1 MCDGR
6 YASLTISFEGQNACA
21 LLACNRGSK
30 RTARLLSW
38 HMIRASQPPA
48 VPPALPRLPVW
59 AQPDGPVSNDVDAAF
74 YAGAALGSLDGLVR
88 LEPVWVGSWRQRLA
102 LKCAVAAVRLAG
114 RSEEEAA
121 LRDAWYL
128 RPAGGDPGP
137 AGSILG
143 AWRYLASRP
152 PAIDA
157 GGLEQVCEWLGL
169 RPDDSYDRLAET
181 IEELAASDKP
191 APLAAAAIASHVVA
205 GRADAELLAW
215 WLADLVLARK
225 LRWSR
230 PVPLL
235 AAQLFS
241 PAFRSGDGRGRR
253 IRPGEAAFERAV
265 YVAFACG
272 AGDGLRLALDIA
284 RRADRLAAA
293 TPKLRAKGAGEAI
306 RRLLDDDAV
315 PSSLTT
321 RNLSRFAARR
331 LFERLQT
338 FEAVRELSGRTSF
351 RLYGL

>member
-1 MCDGR
+1 MSP
-6 YASLTISFEGQNACA
+6 AN
-21 LLACNRGSK
+21 
-30 RTARLLSW
+30 
-38 HMIRASQPPA
+38 QPP
-48 VPPALPRLPVW
+48 VISPALPSLPVW
-59 AQPDGPVSNDVDAAF
+59 ALPEQPAAGDAEAAF

-88 LEPVWVGSWRQRLA
+88 SEPVWAGSWRLRLA
-102 LKCAVAAVRLAG
+102 LKCAAASVRLAG

-128 RPAGGDPGP
+128 RAAGTDPGP
-137 AGSILG
+137 AGNILG

-157 GGLEQVCEWLGL
+157 AGLAQVSEWLGL
-169 RPDDSYDRLAET
+169 RPGDTYDKLAET
-181 IEELAASDKP
+181 VEELAAGNKP
-191 APLAAAAIASHVVA
+191 APLAAAAVASQVVD

-225 LRWSR
+225 LRWPR

-235 AAQLFS
+235 AAQLFA
-241 PAFRSGDGRGRR
+241 PAFRSGDGRGNR
-253 IRPGEAAFERAV
+253 IRPGDAAFERAV
-265 YVAFACG
+265 CVALTNG
-272 AGDGLRLALDIA
+272 AAEGLRLALDIA

-315 PSSLTT
+315 PSSLST

-338 FEAVRELSGRTSF
+338 FEAVRELSGRASF

>member
-1 MCDGR
+1 MP
-6 YASLTISFEGQNACA
+6 AWA
-21 LLACNRGSK
+21 L
-30 RTARLLSW
+30 
-38 HMIRASQPPA
+38 
-48 VPPALPRLPVW
+48 
-59 AQPDGPVSNDVDAAF
+59 PDGPVAGDADAAF
-74 YAGAALGSLDGLVR
+74 YAGAALASLDGLVR
-88 LEPVWVGSWRQRLA
+88 AEPVWAGSWRQRLA
-102 LKCAVAAVRLAG
+102 LQCAVAAVRLAG

-128 RPAGGDPGP
+128 RPSGGDPGP

-143 AWRYLASRP
+143 AWRYLASRAP
-152 PAIDA
+152 VVDA
-157 GGLEQVCEWLGL
+157 GGLAQLAEWLGL
-169 RPDDSYDRLAET
+169 RPDDGYDKLAET
-181 IEELAASDKP
+181 VEELAAGGKP

-205 GRADAELLAW
+205 GRADAEPLAW

-241 PAFRSGDGRGRR
+241 PAFRSGDGRSKR
-253 IRPGEAAFERAV
+253 IRPGDAAFERAV
-265 YVAFACG
+265 CVALASG
-272 AGDGLRLALDIA
+272 ASDSLRLALDIA

-315 PSSLTT
+315 PGTLSTGK
-321 RNLSRFAARR
+321 LSRFASRR

>member
-1 MCDGR
+1 
-6 YASLTISFEGQNACA
+6 
-21 LLACNRGSK
+21 
-30 RTARLLSW
+30 
-38 HMIRASQPPA
+38 MIRASQPPA
-48 VPPALPRLPVW
+48 VPPALPRMPAW
-59 AQPDGPVSNDVDAAF
+59 AQPDGPVANDVDAAF
-74 YAGAALGSLDGLVR
+74 YTGAALGTLDGLVR
-88 LEPVWVGSWRQRLA
+88 SEPEWAGSWRQRLA

-128 RPAGGDPGP
+128 RPSGGDPGP

-157 GGLEQVCEWLGL
+157 EGLAQVSEWLGL
-169 RPDDSYDRLAET
+169 RPDGAYGKLAET
-181 IEELAASDKP
+181 VEELAAGDRP
-191 APLAAAAIASHVVA
+191 APLAAAAIASYVVA
-205 GRADAELLAW
+205 RRPDAELLAW

-225 LRWSR
+225 LRWPR

-235 AAQLFS
+235 AAQLYS
-241 PAFRSGDGRGRR
+241 SAFRSGDGRGKRV
-253 IRPGEAAFERAV
+253 RPGDPAFERAV
-265 YVAFACG
+265 CVALAVG

-315 PSSLTT
+315 PSSLST

-338 FEAVRELSGRTSF
+338 FEAVRELSGRASF